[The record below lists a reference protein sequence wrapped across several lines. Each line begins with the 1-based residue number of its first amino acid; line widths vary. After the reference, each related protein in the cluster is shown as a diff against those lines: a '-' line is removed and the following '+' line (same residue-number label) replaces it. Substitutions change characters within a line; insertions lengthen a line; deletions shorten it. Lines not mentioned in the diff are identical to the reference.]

1 MTSRFTVSLLLC
13 LPLAASVCTVAR
25 AQWTTPFP
33 ATAEATAPATPAAAT
48 ATPTAP
54 ANPVFNYTREDLV
67 RDLAAQLGEHY
78 RSSGDL
84 QIELIRPWN
93 QPAPGEEPAKL
104 VLLEAPSTLTSTLL
118 VRFRLQSG
126 AQILGESTMM
136 VRAQLMRDVWV
147 TRTPVER
154 GTVFDPSQMDV
165 RRVDTLRE
173 REALCASD
181 SAGELTLLRSIP
193 AGRMLSWRDVARRA
207 LVRKGEVIEV
217 AAVDGALS
225 VSMKALAMENGSAG
239 EMVRVRN
246 LESKKEFTAQ
256 VVSEN
261 RAQVRF

>member
-1 MTSRFTVSLLLC
+1 
-13 LPLAASVCTVAR
+13 
-25 AQWTTPFP
+25 
-33 ATAEATAPATPAAAT
+33 
-48 ATPTAP
+48 
-54 ANPVFNYTREDLV
+54 
-67 RDLAAQLGEHY
+67 
-78 RSSGDL
+78 
-84 QIELIRPWN
+84 
-93 QPAPGEEPAKL
+93 
-104 VLLEAPSTLTSTLL
+104 
-118 VRFRLQSG
+118 
-126 AQILGESTMM
+126 
-136 VRAQLMRDVWV
+136 
-147 TRTPVER
+147 
-154 GTVFDPSQMDV
+154 MDV